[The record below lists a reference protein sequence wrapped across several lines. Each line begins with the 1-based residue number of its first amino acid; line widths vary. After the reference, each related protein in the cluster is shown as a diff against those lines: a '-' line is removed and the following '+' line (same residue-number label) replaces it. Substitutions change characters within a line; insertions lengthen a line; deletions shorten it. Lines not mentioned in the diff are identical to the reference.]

1 MTVKRILIVDDDE
14 RIRTVVKMCL
24 IKVAK
29 WQAIVASS
37 GQEAI
42 DIAIAEQPDAILLD
56 VSMPGMSGIETIQQL
71 QLHPQTASIPTIFLT
86 AKVQRAE
93 QLHYQQLGAVGLIIK
108 PFDPLQIS
116 VEICRL
122 LQWD

>member
-1 MTVKRILIVDDDE
+1 MNVKRILIVDDDD
-14 RIRTVVKMCL
+14 RIREVVRMCL

-29 WQAIVASS
+29 WQTIVATS

-42 DIAIAEQPDAILLD
+42 ATAAAEQPDAILLD
-56 VSMPGMSGIETIQQL
+56 VSMPGMNGIETLQQL
-71 QLHPQTASIPTIFLT
+71 QQQPLTSTIPVIFLT
-86 AKVQRAE
+86 AKVQRTE
-93 QLHYQQLGAVGLIIK
+93 QLHYQQLGVAGTIVK

-122 LQWD
+122 LKWN